1 MAMSV
6 AQLVLQR
13 DVDLQD
19 RNSFGF
25 NAQAE
30 YFVRVESLDSLRQAV
45 ELARARAW
53 PVLILGGGSNLVLRE
68 RVPGL
73 VIQIAIRGRCAVPE
87 GAGAVRVTLGAGE
100 NWHLGVAWMLEQGY
114 YGLENLALIP
124 GTVGAAPIQ
133 NIGAYGVELEQRFDS
148 LLALDTQTGDLRRF
162 NRDDCRFGYR
172 DSCFKSHEPGR
183 YIILEVSFALSLT
196 PNLVVRY
203 QALADALKARGIE
216 QPQPSD
222 VFDVVCAIRQQK
234 LPDPARLGNA
244 GSFFKNPLVSADQY
258 RALRQQFPNLVA
270 YPADAAY
277 KLAAGWLIEQCGWK
291 GRCIGAVGVY
301 SRQALVLVNL
311 GSGTATELMLLAG
324 QVVDSVQLR
333 FGVVLE
339 MEPRLYP
346 A

>member
-1 MAMSV
+1 MDS
-6 AQLVLQR
+6 LVHNQ
-13 DVDLQD
+13 DL
-19 RNSFGF
+19 RRHNSFGF
-25 NAQAE
+25 AACAANFMRVETLEQLQGAVAQA
-30 YFVRVESLDSLRQAV
+30 RHNS
-45 ELARARAW
+45 W
-53 PVLILGGGSNLVLRE
+53 PVLVLGGGSNLVLRE
-68 RVPGL
+68 QIPGL
-73 VIQIAIRGRCAVPE
+73 VIQMAIGGRRVE
-87 GAGAVRVTLGAGE
+87 SVSEDKVRVTLGAGE
-100 NWHLGVAWMLEQGY
+100 IWHQSLEWMLEQGY

-148 LLALDTQTGDLRRF
+148 LLALDTDSGDLRRF

-183 YIILEVSFALSLT
+183 YVILEVSFALSLI
-196 PNLVVRY
+196 PNLVLRY
-203 QALADALKARGIE
+203 QALADELKARGIE

-234 LPDPARLGNA
+234 LPDPAELGNA
-244 GSFFKNPLVSADQY
+244 GSFFKNPLVSADRY
-258 RALRQQFPNLVA
+258 RDLLQQFPNLVA
-270 YPADAAY
+270 YPADDAY

-301 SRQALVLVNL
+301 SRQALVLVNQ